1 MSDFVTLKS
10 NSDFR
15 RLYNRGKAV
24 TDPALVVY
32 YSKNRAGICR
42 IGITTS
48 KKIGNAVER
57 NRSRRLL
64 KEAFRSVCPQV
75 IPQYD
80 IVIVARS
87 KTKYV
92 KSTRLAEI
100 MLEIFRDQGM
110 LAPEGELLRIG
121 VHPAHRRRGVG
132 GALMR
137 CFLNEAAKRG
147 CTEIFLEVRADNE
160 GAIALYHM
168 LGFEQ
173 VGIRRRFYRA
183 PIEDAL
189 VMIKRLI

>member
-64 KEAFRSVCPQV
+64 KEAFRSVCPDV
-75 IPQYD
+75 IPGYD

-100 MLEIFRDQGM
+100 MHRIFSEQGM
-110 LAPEGELLRIG
+110 LKPEE
-121 VHPAHRRRGVG
+121 
-132 GALMR
+132 
-137 CFLNEAAKRG
+137 
-147 CTEIFLEVRADNE
+147 
-160 GAIALYHM
+160 
-168 LGFEQ
+168 
-173 VGIRRRFYRA
+173 
-183 PIEDAL
+183 
-189 VMIKRLI
+189 